1 MRQALP
7 KRDSLVLAVITQEQ
21 VVIEPTSVSY
31 QQGDTIRT
39 ALKNSGH
46 SFEGMMTGFVSA
58 IDGTADNYTLFYDQG
73 GYDLDAAADTVT
85 VVCIYLLSGSVFP
98 AVSESPVRHGC
109 LQRQSQWRPVVCHG
123 PKRL

>member
-1 MRQALP
+1 MRRNTSKRILACLLALALALSCSPVVDAAGASQAGQ
-7 KRDSLVLAVITQEQ
+7 LVLAVITQEQ

-46 SFEGMMTGFVSA
+46 SFEGIDTGFVSA

-85 VVCIYLLSGSVFP
+85 
-98 AVSESPVRHGC
+98 
-109 LQRQSQWRPVVCHG
+109 
-123 PKRL
+123 

>member
-1 MRQALP
+1 MRRNTSKRILACLLALALSCSPVVDAAGASQAGQ
-7 KRDSLVLAVITQEQ
+7 LVLAVITQEQ

-46 SFEGMMTGFVSA
+46 SFEGIDTGFVSA

-73 GYDLDAAADTVT
+73 ATIWT
-85 VVCIYLLSGSVFP
+85 RRRIPS
-98 AVSESPVRHGC
+98 R
-109 LQRQSQWRPVVCHG
+109 
-123 PKRL
+123 

>member
-1 MRQALP
+1 MYRYLATILKEEQYETEHIEKNPGLSAGAGTFLFAGGGCGRRFP
-7 KRDSLVLAVITQEQ
+7 SGTACPAVITQEQ

-46 SFEGMMTGFVSA
+46 SFEGIDTGFVSA

-73 GYDLDAAADTVT
+73 ATIWT
-85 VVCIYLLSGSVFP
+85 RRRIPS
-98 AVSESPVRHGC
+98 R
-109 LQRQSQWRPVVCHG
+109 
-123 PKRL
+123 